1 MAENSRANRYAAEGG
16 FYYPRWRDIPHYYG
30 DAVRM
35 LLLGTT
41 VLVLVGAPF
50 YADDLTSELPFIVAG
65 AVVFVALAA
74 LTNPRNKMVMRLNA
88 AAAGAGAVLF
98 ELWALG
104 GYGTSDALA
113 FVLRQLPAVLL
124 FFAFYFSL
132 KTLRAMIMGMVGE
145 SYDEFDLKKDMSEQ
159 LDKSFDESIEENPS
173 GFDEHGEPTDD
184 GLGHTPAPE
193 DDRGGGTN

>member
-1 MAENSRANRYAAEGG
+1 MAEDSRANRYAAEGG

-30 DAVRM
+30 DVVRM

-41 VLVLVGAPF
+41 VLMLVGAPF
-50 YADDLTSELPFIVAG
+50 YADDLPSELPFIVAG
-65 AVVFVALAA
+65 AVAFVALAA

-88 AAAGAGAVLF
+88 AVSGAGAVLF

-104 GYGTSDALA
+104 GYGTSEALA
-113 FVLRQLPAVLL
+113 FVLREVPAVLL

-145 SYDEFDLKKDMSEQ
+145 SYDEFTSKTDMAEN
-159 LDKSFDESIEENPS
+159 LDKSFDESIESSPS
-173 GFDEHGEPTDD
+173 GFDEHMEPTDD